1 MIIDKLENIESYPQ
15 IPSHAIEFVKKLTQ
29 SIDCKRYEI
38 SETDYVNVETYT
50 TKSHE
55 NCFFEAHKNYADI
68 QILLSGIER
77 LDYTEINNLKIKIP
91 YDESRD
97 IAFYENTVKETCN
110 VTLDGTNFVFIF
122 PNEAHRPQMNFENS
136 IEVKKAVVKVK
147 LL

>member
-15 IPSHAIEFVKKLTQ
+15 IPAHAVEFVKRLSKN
-29 SIDCKRYEI
+29 IECKRYEI
-38 SETDYVNVETYT
+38 SDTDYVNVDTYT

-68 QILLSGIER
+68 QILLDGVER
-77 LDYTEINNLKIKIP
+77 LDYTEIDNLKVKTP
-91 YDESRD
+91 YDSSRD

-122 PNEAHRPQMNFENS
+122 PNEAHKPQMNFENS
-136 IEVKKAVVKVK
+136 IEVKKAVIKVRM
-147 LL
+147 